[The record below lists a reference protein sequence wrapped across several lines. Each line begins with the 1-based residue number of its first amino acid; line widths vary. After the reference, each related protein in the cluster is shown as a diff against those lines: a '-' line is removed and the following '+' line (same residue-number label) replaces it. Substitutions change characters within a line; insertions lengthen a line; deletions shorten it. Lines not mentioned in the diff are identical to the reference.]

1 VEGRKYI
8 RKDEHGEL
16 HMKEKKANKALH
28 LTTYRAGLD
37 DGSCISRAGGTVT
50 PVASLLQR

>member
-8 RKDEHGEL
+8 QKDENGEL

-28 LTTYRAGLD
+28 LTTYRAGFC
-37 DGSCISRAGGTVT
+37 DGGCTSRASKAVT
-50 PVASLLQR
+50 GFACHLGR